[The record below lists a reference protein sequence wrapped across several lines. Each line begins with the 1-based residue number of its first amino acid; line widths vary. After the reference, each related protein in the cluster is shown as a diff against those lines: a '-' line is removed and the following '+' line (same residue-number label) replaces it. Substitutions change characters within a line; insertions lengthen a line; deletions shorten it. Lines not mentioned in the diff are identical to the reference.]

1 MGYALRTA
9 SSVLDHL
16 RSRTATLHRELDA
29 SLPFGPGLTLGRY
42 ERFLHATHEV
52 VVDLEPSLPDWGE
65 PSTLPRSELLARDL
79 ATLTG
84 KATSS
89 PSPRS
94 HGNEA
99 RPTASGAWGLAYVME
114 GSSLGGLV
122 LAPRVEASLGLGRG
136 EGTAYFRFR
145 GERTREAW
153 SRFLVRLDHHDGE
166 LDARTRDEIAD
177 GAEWAFRRYA
187 EAYARMSP

>member
-1 MGYALRTA
+1 MGHALRTS

-29 SLPFGPGLTLGRY
+29 SLPLGPGLTRGLY
-42 ERFLHATHEV
+42 ARFLHATREV
-52 VVDLEPSLPDWGE
+52 VLDLEPRLPDWGE
-65 PSTLPRSELLARDL
+65 PSTLRRSELLARDL

-84 KATSS
+84 KATPTAS
-89 PSPRS
+89 PSA
-94 HGNEA
+94 HGGEA
-99 RPTASGAWGLAYVME
+99 RPTASGAWGLAYVLE

-122 LAPRVEASLGLGRG
+122 LAPRVEALLGLGRG
-136 EGTAYFRFR
+136 EGTGYFRFR

-153 SRFLVRLDHHDGE
+153 NRFLVRLDHHDVERG
-166 LDARTRDEIAD
+166 ARARDEIAE